1 MNISVI
7 IPVYNEENYIN
18 EIIKKVNNIKINKEI
33 IVINDGS
40 TDSTKQKLKQINV
53 DKIKIIN
60 NEVNNGKGYAIK
72 CALKYVKN
80 DIVIIQDA
88 DLEYDP
94 SDYPKLI
101 KPFIERNVS
110 VVYGSRFLEKKVFD
124 VKKGF
129 NYNFRYIINRS
140 LTLLFNILNNQK
152 LTDTL
157 TCYKVFRSEIIKDLN
172 LVERGFS
179 FDPEFSTKV
188 VKLGYEIYEVPIS
201 YKPRSKLEGKK
212 IAFSDGFSVIRTLF
226 KYKFF

>member
-1 MNISVI
+1 M
-7 IPVYNEENYIN
+7 
-18 EIIKKVNNIKINKEI
+18 
-33 IVINDGS
+33 
-40 TDSTKQKLKQINV
+40 L
-53 DKIKIIN
+53 
-60 NEVNNGKGYAIK
+60 
-72 CALKYVKN
+72 KN